1 MKRWK
6 QQRLQNQAIQIGQ
19 ALYQHNV
26 DEVNIDPEI
35 DDIIDINSININNTI
50 DDPIISNVNVSESRF
65 LNDAIDKIK
74 QLSCDEPNI
83 IMEKDISCALV
94 LLKKRHRL
102 SARCMDDIISL
113 LRIFNVPNVPSSW
126 YRLKKSLTET
136 QLTPIQSF
144 ICSECQELSTSSAS
158 CSQCNCHFSST
169 NKPNY
174 IFSFPIQNQIE
185 RILHYNKD
193 ILPTRR
199 CYAMSMTDICDGA
212 LHQKLQSRI
221 QESFLALTLNVDRI
235 QPNKGSQKTIWPI
248 LLVINELPLKRRF
261 AIENI
266 ILAGVWPGPSKPSR
280 TEMSLFFRP
289 LVEELVT
296 LEQGAKFQYQDDNN
310 SSTSARIFLIGACCD
325 KPAQALLQFL
335 PEPIATFGCGRCEVE
350 GRKRCLLT
358 RITKSTR
365 RHAQELIGNLHLIQ
379 EAYCH
384 LNNFNFMNSNF
395 ANYLFTR
402 FACHRKSDDS
412 THCQLG
418 HLRKEDDS
426 VVRLLFPFAHIKYYQ
441 TVHVGRIRLCTR
453 TYAEGK
459 VADDSNI
466 IFIFDNVQYPDAR
479 NKTDDNGCKN
489 VDSESN
495 VRKSRDY
502 NHKINQK
509 KPTFLDFHRLLELR
523 IDENHV
529 NVDFYAYFFYMDT
542 SISSM
547 RQIEF
552 CSNEHDQLS
561 TSSEVNSV
569 HKESSLNKRT
579 AVDDSSDDN
588 SEFESEMD
596 ENEKNNDDYVLKSNG
611 LTSSNK
617 KKKSSALKI
626 TKSGA
631 AAAAKRLLLDN
642 SIDSINIDEQ
652 QLDISQLA
660 NYMKE
665 LNVNNKHLMK

>member
-1 MKRWK
+1 
-6 QQRLQNQAIQIGQ
+6 
-19 ALYQHNV
+19 
-26 DEVNIDPEI
+26 
-35 DDIIDINSININNTI
+35 
-50 DDPIISNVNVSESRF
+50 
-65 LNDAIDKIK
+65 
-74 QLSCDEPNI
+74 
-83 IMEKDISCALV
+83 
-94 LLKKRHRL
+94 
-102 SARCMDDIISL
+102 
-113 LRIFNVPNVPSSW
+113 
-126 YRLKKSLTET
+126 
-136 QLTPIQSF
+136 
-144 ICSECQELSTSSAS
+144 
-158 CSQCNCHFSST
+158 
-169 NKPNY
+169 
-174 IFSFPIQNQIE
+174 
-185 RILHYNKD
+185 
-193 ILPTRR
+193 
-199 CYAMSMTDICDGA
+199 
-212 LHQKLQSRI
+212 
-221 QESFLALTLNVDRI
+221 
-235 QPNKGSQKTIWPI
+235 
-248 LLVINELPLKRRF
+248 
-261 AIENI
+261 
-266 ILAGVWPGPSKPSR
+266 
-280 TEMSLFFRP
+280 
-289 LVEELVT
+289 
-296 LEQGAKFQYQDDNN
+296 
-310 SSTSARIFLIGACCD
+310 
-325 KPAQALLQFL
+325 
-335 PEPIATFGCGRCEVE
+335 
-350 GRKRCLLT
+350 
-358 RITKSTR
+358 
-365 RHAQELIGNLHLIQ
+365 
-379 EAYCH
+379 
-384 LNNFNFMNSNF
+384 MNSNF

-466 IFIFDNVQYPDAR
+466 IFIFDNVQYP
-479 NKTDDNGCKN
+479 G
-489 VDSESN
+489 
-495 VRKSRDY
+495 
-502 NHKINQK
+502 
-509 KPTFLDFHRLLELR
+509 
-523 IDENHV
+523 
-529 NVDFYAYFFYMDT
+529 
-542 SISSM
+542 
-547 RQIEF
+547 
-552 CSNEHDQLS
+552 SNEHDQLS

>member
-1 MKRWK
+1 
-6 QQRLQNQAIQIGQ
+6 
-19 ALYQHNV
+19 
-26 DEVNIDPEI
+26 
-35 DDIIDINSININNTI
+35 
-50 DDPIISNVNVSESRF
+50 
-65 LNDAIDKIK
+65 
-74 QLSCDEPNI
+74 
-83 IMEKDISCALV
+83 
-94 LLKKRHRL
+94 
-102 SARCMDDIISL
+102 
-113 LRIFNVPNVPSSW
+113 
-126 YRLKKSLTET
+126 
-136 QLTPIQSF
+136 
-144 ICSECQELSTSSAS
+144 
-158 CSQCNCHFSST
+158 
-169 NKPNY
+169 
-174 IFSFPIQNQIE
+174 
-185 RILHYNKD
+185 
-193 ILPTRR
+193 
-199 CYAMSMTDICDGA
+199 
-212 LHQKLQSRI
+212 
-221 QESFLALTLNVDRI
+221 
-235 QPNKGSQKTIWPI
+235 
-248 LLVINELPLKRRF
+248 
-261 AIENI
+261 
-266 ILAGVWPGPSKPSR
+266 
-280 TEMSLFFRP
+280 
-289 LVEELVT
+289 
-296 LEQGAKFQYQDDNN
+296 
-310 SSTSARIFLIGACCD
+310 
-325 KPAQALLQFL
+325 
-335 PEPIATFGCGRCEVE
+335 
-350 GRKRCLLT
+350 
-358 RITKSTR
+358 
-365 RHAQELIGNLHLIQ
+365 
-379 EAYCH
+379 
-384 LNNFNFMNSNF
+384 MNSNF

-466 IFIFDNVQYPDAR
+466 IFIFDNVQYPGKIR
-479 NKTDDNGCKN
+479 SIFTIDDG
-489 VDSESN
+489 EP
-495 VRKSRDY
+495 
-502 NHKINQK
+502 H
-509 KPTFLDFHRLLELR
+509 LL
-523 IDENHV
+523 V
-529 NVDFYAYFFYMDT
+529 AYIANLTPLTYT

>member
-350 GRKRCLLT
+350 G
-358 RITKSTR
+358 
-365 RHAQELIGNLHLIQ
+365 
-379 EAYCH
+379 
-384 LNNFNFMNSNF
+384 
-395 ANYLFTR
+395 
-402 FACHRKSDDS
+402 
-412 THCQLG
+412 
-418 HLRKEDDS
+418 
-426 VVRLLFPFAHIKYYQ
+426 
-441 TVHVGRIRLCTR
+441 
-453 TYAEGK
+453 
-459 VADDSNI
+459 
-466 IFIFDNVQYPDAR
+466 
-479 NKTDDNGCKN
+479 
-489 VDSESN
+489 
-495 VRKSRDY
+495 
-502 NHKINQK
+502 
-509 KPTFLDFHRLLELR
+509 
-523 IDENHV
+523 
-529 NVDFYAYFFYMDT
+529 
-542 SISSM
+542 
-547 RQIEF
+547 
-552 CSNEHDQLS
+552 SNEHDQLS

>member
-466 IFIFDNVQYPDAR
+466 IFIFDNVQYPGKIR
-479 NKTDDNGCKN
+479 SIFTIDDG
-489 VDSESN
+489 EP
-495 VRKSRDY
+495 
-502 NHKINQK
+502 H
-509 KPTFLDFHRLLELR
+509 LL
-523 IDENHV
+523 V
-529 NVDFYAYFFYMDT
+529 AYIANLTPLTYT